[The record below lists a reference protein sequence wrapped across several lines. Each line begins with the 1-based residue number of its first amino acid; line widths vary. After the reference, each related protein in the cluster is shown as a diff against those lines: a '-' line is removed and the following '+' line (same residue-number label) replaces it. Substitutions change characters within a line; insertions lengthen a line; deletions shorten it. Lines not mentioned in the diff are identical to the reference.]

1 MATQAEALA
10 NVEAI
15 EEAMAQ
21 NVREVEFADGRTVIF
36 SSFEELHQRWQ
47 FWRMQAGL
55 EAGRQRLLGKF
66 KRGVTT

>member
-1 MATQAEALA
+1 MATVADAKL

-15 EEAMAQ
+15 EEAMAHG
-21 NVREVEFADGRTVIF
+21 VRIVEFADGRRVEF
-36 SSFEELHQRWQ
+36 SSFEELQQRWQ

-55 EAGRQRLLGKF
+55 EAGRQRLLAEF

>member
-1 MATQAEALA
+1 MATTAEALA
-10 NVEAI
+10 NVTLI

-21 NVREVEFADGRTVIF
+21 GVLEVEFADGRRVKF
-36 SSFEELHQRWQ
+36 STFEELHQRWQ

-55 EAGRQRLLGKF
+55 EAGRQRLLAQF